1 MLHTCTSLK
10 RQACFAVSTALL
22 AMLFA
27 WPHAQ
32 ADVPTI
38 SADRPRIGLVLGGGG
53 AKGIAH
59 VGVLE
64 VLDELHVP
72 IDCVAGTSMGALV
85 GGIYAAGM
93 PLGQLG
99 QEVTT
104 IDWAKTVGGKGNRE
118 LIPVERKLEQRSY
131 NNSSEVGIK
140 NGKFVSAKG
149 FVDTQDIE
157 GLIRDLVSDA
167 RFKRNFDSLPIPF
180 RAVATDMVSGDMVVM
195 SSGDLSVAMRASM
208 AMPGVFAPVMD
219 GDRVLSDG
227 GQLMNLPVDV
237 ARDLCADVII
247 AVWLSTPPVTA
258 NDLSSAAALMSRSSD
273 VMIEANEK
281 AQIATLTEL
290 DVGISVPMGD
300 IGTGDFNRAVDA
312 AKLGRAAAEAAADE
326 LRRYAV
332 PEGEYLAWRA
342 TIDDPN
348 TGAIDLADV
357 RIVGLDRVN
366 PEYVQGQL
374 RAAVPGAVVTT
385 QDIAAETNRIFALGD
400 FEQVGYKITGP
411 ADARVL
417 EIEPIEKSYGPNF
430 FRAEL
435 GLYGQSNGELVG
447 IIGAQHTLSWVNP
460 LGGEWHNALQA
471 GRTAFASTQFY
482 QPLDVQQRFFVQ
494 PILMLKSS
502 TQDIYDDGSREAVY
516 VMREAYGEIDL
527 GANIGTHAQ
536 LRTGLQSGWIDAK
549 RDTGTS
555 LLPDLEKEN
564 DSNVFIGGIF
574 DTRDN
579 VGLPTS
585 GSYLNVYLTD
595 SGSFLSGEQDYT
607 LAEGVISTAF
617 PLRGNALTLLAAGG
631 KELAGD
637 LPVTRDFML
646 SGINSFPGLYI
657 NELRGTSYW
666 VAGANYR
673 QKVGEILSLFNQSLY
688 AGGRLQAGRMGGS
701 RDSIS
706 QGTLYGISGGISGRT
721 PIGAF
726 NISLGYVTNDSWA
739 LQFAIGA
746 PVPEGTVLDQI
757 N

>member
-1 MLHTCTSLK
+1 MPHAPTSIKLRTCAAIS
-10 RQACFAVSTALL
+10 AALITV
-22 AMLFA
+22 LFA
-27 WPHAQ
+27 LPLAQ
-32 ADVPTI
+32 ADEPRV

-59 VGVLE
+59 VGVLQ

-93 PLGQLG
+93 PAGQLG

-104 IDWAKTVGGKGNRE
+104 IDWAETVGGKGNRE

-131 NNSSEVGIK
+131 NNSSEVGIQ

-167 RFKRNFDSLPIPF
+167 RFRRDFNDLPIPF
-180 RAVATDMVSGDMVVM
+180 RAVATDMVSGDVVVM
-195 SSGDLSVAMRASM
+195 GSGDLSVAMRASM
-208 AMPGVFAPVMD
+208 AMPGVFSPVMD

-237 ARDLCADVII
+237 ARDLCADVVI
-247 AVWLSTPPVTA
+247 AVWLSTPPITA
-258 NDLSSAAALMSRSSD
+258 KDLSSAAGLLSRSTD

-300 IGTGDFNRAVDA
+300 IGTGDFSRATDA
-312 AKLGRAAAEAAADE
+312 AKLGRAAAEAVADE
-326 LRRYAV
+326 LRRFAV
-332 PEGEYLAWRA
+332 PEEEYLAWRA
-342 TIDDPN
+342 TIDDPK
-348 TGAIDLADV
+348 TGEVQLADV

-366 PEYVQGQL
+366 PEYVRGQL
-374 RAAVPGAVVTT
+374 RVAVPGAVVTT
-385 QDIAAETNRIFALGD
+385 EDIAADTNRIYALGD
-400 FEQVGYKITGP
+400 FERVGYRFTGP

-417 EIEPIEKSYGPNF
+417 EIEPVEKSYGPNF
-430 FRAEL
+430 FRARL
-435 GLYGQSNGELVG
+435 GLYGQTDGELMGV
-447 IIGAQHTLSWVNP
+447 IGVQHKLTWVNS
-460 LGGEWHNALQA
+460 LGGEWRNALQV
-471 GRTAFASTQFY
+471 GRTALATTQFY
-482 QPLDVQQRFFVQ
+482 QPLDTQHRFFVQ
-494 PILMLKSS
+494 PILMTEST
-502 TQDIYDDGSREAVY
+502 TQDIYDDGAREAIY
-516 VMREAYGEIDL
+516 IMRETYGEIDL
-527 GANIGTHAQ
+527 GTNIGTHAQ

-549 RDTGTS
+549 RDTGLS
-555 LLPDLEKEN
+555 LLPDLDKEN
-564 DSNVFIGGIF
+564 DSNVFVSGIV

-585 GSYLNVYLTD
+585 GTYMNVNFRD
-595 SGSFLSGEQDYT
+595 SGSWLSGEQEYT
-607 LAEGVISTAF
+607 MAEGVITSAF

-646 SGINSFPGLYI
+646 GGINSFPGLYI

-666 VAGANYR
+666 VAGASYR
-673 QKVGEILSLFNQSLY
+673 QKVAEILSLFNQSLY
-688 AGGRLQAGRMGGS
+688 AGARLQAGRMGGS
-701 RDSIS
+701 RDGIS

-726 NISLGYVTNDSWA
+726 NVSLGYVNNDSWA

-746 PVPEGTVLDQI
+746 PVPEGSVLDQI